1 MQKVLSVFGCFVL
14 IFALCTGCSRTSQA
28 EKKTF
33 YAMNTTMEFTVYGSA
48 SLVDDAEALI
58 NSLEDEL
65 SVTKDTSEI
74 AQINQNGSGTVTGST
89 ADLMGKALAM
99 CSRTNGTLDIS
110 VYPMCAHGALRPA
123 ATRCRA
129 RRSSPPFCRWSITR
143 MCSTMKSPEK

>member
-14 IFALCTGCSRTSQA
+14 IFALCTGCSRTPQA

-110 VYPMCAHGALRPA
+110 VYPHCARMGLYDRQLQGAERGGAHLPFA
-123 ATRCRA
+123 AGRLHECAVR
-129 RRSSPPFCRWSITR
+129 
-143 MCSTMKSPEK
+143 

>member
-14 IFALCTGCSRTSQA
+14 IFALCTGCSRTPQA

-33 YAMNTTMEFTVYGSA
+33 YAMNTTMEFTVYSSA

-99 CSRTNGTLDIS
+99 CSRTNGTLDT
-110 VYPMCAHGALRPA
+110 PLCAHGALRPA

-143 MCSTMKSPEK
+143 MCSTMKSPAK

>member
-1 MQKVLSVFGCFVL
+1 
-14 IFALCTGCSRTSQA
+14 
-28 EKKTF
+28 
-33 YAMNTTMEFTVYGSA
+33 MNTTMEFTVYGSA

-89 ADLMGKALAM
+89 ADLMGKAL
-99 CSRTNGTLDIS
+99 CDVQPHKRHTGYFRL
-110 VYPMCAHGALRPA
+110 PHCARMGLYDRQLQ
-123 ATRCRA
+123 RCRA
-129 RRSSPPFCRWSITR
+129 RRSSPPFYRWSITR

>member
-14 IFALCTGCSRTSQA
+14 IFALCTGCSRTPQV

-110 VYPMCAHGALRPA
+110 VYPIV
-123 ATRCRA
+123 RA
-129 RRSSPPFCRWSITR
+129 WGFTTGSYKVPSEEDSPPFCRWSITR
-143 MCSTMKSPEK
+143 MCSTMKSPAK

>member
-14 IFALCTGCSRTSQA
+14 IFALCTGCSRTPQV

-74 AQINQNGSGTVTGST
+74 PHKRHTGYFRLPHC
-89 ADLMGKALAM
+89 ARMGLYDRQLQGAERGGAHLPFAAG
-99 CSRTNGTLDIS
+99 RLHE
-110 VYPMCAHGALRPA
+110 CAVR
-123 ATRCRA
+123 
-129 RRSSPPFCRWSITR
+129 
-143 MCSTMKSPEK
+143 